1 MNKRTSIGI
10 GLHVSNQIIDLQIT
24 NQVSVARL
32 KELLLE
38 SFELLPIRLPA
49 SFELVVLNK
58 PIHLADNQLIA
69 DYPLGNG
76 DQLVVK
82 EIVKE
87 THG

>member
-1 MNKRTSIGI
+1 MNKGTSISI
-10 GLHVSNQIIDLQIT
+10 GLQVGNQIVDLQIP

-58 PIHLADNQLIA
+58 PIHLADNQLIV

-76 DQLVVK
+76 DQLLVKETVK
-82 EIVKE
+82 EINE
-87 THG
+87 